1 MRHERRCSDNRHELN
16 IDHRAPTYTECG
28 FDTAGHD
35 SNATRLGDISH
46 DSASPLEKAW
56 MCTVQHSLGHLRRV
70 SQTVHEILLSDTVVE
85 ASSNAIDNS
94 YENTL
99 LAHVLCDRCL

>member
-1 MRHERRCSDNRHELN
+1 
-16 IDHRAPTYTECG
+16 
-28 FDTAGHD
+28 
-35 SNATRLGDISH
+35 
-46 DSASPLEKAW
+46 